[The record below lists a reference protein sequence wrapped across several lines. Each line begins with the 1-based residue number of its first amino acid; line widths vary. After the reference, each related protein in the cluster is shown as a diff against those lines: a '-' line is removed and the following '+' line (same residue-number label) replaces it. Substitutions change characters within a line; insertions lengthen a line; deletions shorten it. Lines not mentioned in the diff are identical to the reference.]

1 MVMVFTVLARTMPK
15 IVYKLLI
22 NKVKTVESPV
32 QNPAFNTP
40 LLRFTV
46 VHDAP

>member
-22 NKVKTVESPV
+22 NNVKTVK
-32 QNPAFNTP
+32 T
-40 LLRFTV
+40 
-46 VHDAP
+46 